1 MVSVNDLASR
11 AALVLGARVRVGAGI
26 ADPDYPD
33 LPIGGWSGTIIE
45 IAAGQRA
52 AYLVRWTCET
62 LQQMHPVYRA
72 RCVRDDL
79 VADQMWLGL
88 DDLRPDLGGP
98 LDIEQP
104 RPAAVAEP
112 SAQLASV

>member
-11 AALVLGARVRVGAGI
+11 TTFMVGTRVRVRAGI
-26 ADPDYPD
+26 PDPDYPD

-45 IAAGQRA
+45 IAGGQRA
-52 AYLVRWTCET
+52 AYLVQWCCET
-62 LQQMHPVYRA
+62 LRQMHPVYHA

-79 VADQMWLGL
+79 AFDEMWLAL
-88 DDLRPDLGGP
+88 DDLLPDLGGP

-104 RPAAVAEP
+104 RHLTAADQ
-112 SAQLASV
+112 SAQFAGV